1 MTALRLTFML
11 GSLGT
16 TTAYSEVLFSVSLN
30 VKCSYVSPVSI
41 SARVD
46 LVCTEDV
53 VNNKRRIISQ
63 SSLTTLVTQAVAELK
78 CN

>member
-1 MTALRLTFML
+1 MPD
-11 GSLGT
+11 SLGT
-16 TTAYSEVLFSVSLN
+16 TTAYSEVLFSVS